1 MAKSKISA
9 PVGFFNRDYKPQMWD
24 IQQQQDPKLVFSV
37 KDGKTY
43 MRYIADDG
51 QVMYSLKVQKDG
63 VILKHVVGADG
74 IVKSPKTDSE
84 KAVFSKL
91 ADYAQAVKQQN
102 QTQETK
108 PSIKFAPKKNA
119 WCQLE
124 KQETPA
130 ICQSLG
136 FSLELIPSGKFV
148 TVEFVNKRGE
158 ISRYNGRTGVKKY
171 LKHVTIGNAERGD
184 YFILWVRR
192 GGIKFDSVAM
202 VHKRRI
208 VKLSAG
214 GVVLWQNKESVYA
227 KTV

>member
-9 PVGFFNRDYKPQMWD
+9 PVGFFNAKRKPENQK
-24 IQQQQDPKLVFSV
+24 QEKLVFSFQEC
-37 KDGKTY
+37 KTY
-43 MRYIADDG
+43 TRYIADDG
-51 QVMYSLKVQKDG
+51 NMMYSLKIQKDG
-63 VILKHVVGADG
+63 VILKHIVGADG
-74 IVKSPKTDSE
+74 IVKSPKTDE
-84 KAVFSKL
+84 EMAVFSQL
-91 ADYAQAVKQQN
+91 FDYMQSVKQQN

-108 PSIKFAPKKNA
+108 PSVKFAPKKNI
-119 WCQLE
+119 WCQYE

-130 ICQSLG
+130 SCQSLG

-171 LKHVTIGNAERGD
+171 LKHATIDNAERGD

-202 VHKRRI
+202 IHKRRI

-214 GVVLWQNKESVYA
+214 GVVLWQNKASRYA

>member
-9 PVGFFNRDYKPQMWD
+9 PVGFFNAKRKP
-24 IQQQQDPKLVFSV
+24 
-37 KDGKTY
+37 
-43 MRYIADDG
+43 
-51 QVMYSLKVQKDG
+51 
-63 VILKHVVGADG
+63 
-74 IVKSPKTDSE
+74 
-84 KAVFSKL
+84 
-91 ADYAQAVKQQN
+91 QN

-171 LKHVTIGNAERGD
+171 MKLANFSHAEQGD
-184 YFILWVRR
+184 YFVLWVRR
-192 GGIKFDSVAM
+192 AGIKFDSVAM
-202 VHKRRI
+202 IHKHRI

-214 GVVLWQNKESVYA
+214 GVVLWQNKSSRYA
-227 KTV
+227 KAV

>member
-9 PVGFFNRDYKPQMWD
+9 PVGFFNVKRKPQ
-24 IQQQQDPKLVFSV
+24 
-37 KDGKTY
+37 
-43 MRYIADDG
+43 
-51 QVMYSLKVQKDG
+51 
-63 VILKHVVGADG
+63 
-74 IVKSPKTDSE
+74 
-84 KAVFSKL
+84 
-91 ADYAQAVKQQN
+91 
-102 QTQETK
+102 K
-108 PSIKFAPKKNA
+108 PSENNRRMYNEHLNA
-119 WCQLE
+119 WYTSGDGGLSWE
-124 KQETPA
+124 QETPT
-130 ICQSLG
+130 IYQSLG

-148 TVEFVNKRGE
+148 TVEFINKRGE

-171 LKHVTIGNAERGD
+171 LRLANFSHAEQGD

-214 GVVLWQNKESVYA
+214 GVVLWQNKASHYA